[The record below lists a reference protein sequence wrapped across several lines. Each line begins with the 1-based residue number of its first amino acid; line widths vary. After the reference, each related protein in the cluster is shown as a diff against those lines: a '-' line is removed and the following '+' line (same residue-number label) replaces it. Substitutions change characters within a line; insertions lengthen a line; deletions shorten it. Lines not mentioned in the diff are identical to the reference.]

1 MLSRLFAVAGL
12 PIAAALLV
20 GSVAGPSNAFA
31 QYDAPANAGNPS
43 ATASPGNSWYNRT
56 YGPNNVTKLNA
67 KASTTNARATT
78 SVAKNYASQND
89 TNRVLSP
96 FAPPPV
102 PRAPTTRA
110 RSSNNSAQVQ
120 RDPRR
125 TMSSPRSPAQ
135 FGSAPYANKMDNTL
149 DGNGRAGSS
158 PDVNSQRRSMQGR
171 NAQDMTQSPRTS
183 APQPNKYY
191 QKRQSLFDKSKQAE
205 PYSRADMP
213 TPPQVQLP
221 SDSNSVQRD
230 PRGDDAGVPNLTPAP
245 RAMQYDP
252 RNAPRNS
259 QGNQRNQYN
268 TPGNPRAFKP
278 DTQPLPVGSR
288 SQVQDAKTAREQLRA
303 IQQERISREA
313 ERLKSEQAK
322 LKAAA
327 IAPRDEE
334 PQPTPK
340 ATEQPL
346 PRNESNAQAADP
358 GDGPLLFTPANG
370 TGAK

>member
-1 MLSRLFAVAGL
+1 
-12 PIAAALLV
+12 
-20 GSVAGPSNAFA
+20 
-31 QYDAPANAGNPS
+31 
-43 ATASPGNSWYNRT
+43 
-56 YGPNNVTKLNA
+56 
-67 KASTTNARATT
+67 
-78 SVAKNYASQND
+78 
-89 TNRVLSP
+89 
-96 FAPPPV
+96 
-102 PRAPTTRA
+102 
-110 RSSNNSAQVQ
+110 
-120 RDPRR
+120 
-125 TMSSPRSPAQ
+125 MSSPRSPAQ
-135 FGSAPYANKMDNTL
+135 FGAAPYANKMDNGL
-149 DGNGRAGSS
+149 DSNGQGGRS

-183 APQPNKYY
+183 VPQPNSYY
-191 QKRQSLFDKSKQAE
+191 QKRKSLFDKSKQAE

-221 SDSNSVQRD
+221 SDSNSGQHD
-230 PRGDDAGVPNLTPAP
+230 PRGGNAGVPNLTPAP

-288 SQVQDAKTAREQLRA
+288 SPVPDAKTARDQLRA

-322 LKAAA
+322 LKAAT
-327 IAPRDEE
+327 IAPRAEE
-334 PQPTPK
+334 PQPTPN
-340 ATEQPL
+340 ASEQPL
-346 PRNESNAQAADP
+346 PRNGSNAQEADP

-370 TGAK
+370 AGGK